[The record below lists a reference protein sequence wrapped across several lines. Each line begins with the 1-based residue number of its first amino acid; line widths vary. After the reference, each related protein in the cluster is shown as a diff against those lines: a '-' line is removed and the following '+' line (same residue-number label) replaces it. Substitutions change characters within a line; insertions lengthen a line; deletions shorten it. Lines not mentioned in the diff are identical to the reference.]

1 MSYTYRIFETYGLYV
16 NDAWHRKSSFSFIY
30 HYIDI
35 NKLRIKKA
43 GKDLDEDNDENR
55 LKKTKAVPAL
65 GASIP
70 NYVNIFFSSTF
81 TT

>member
-1 MSYTYRIFETYGLYV
+1 MSYTYRIFEIYGLYV
-16 NDAWHRKSSFSFIY
+16 NDAWHRKSSFSLIY

-35 NKLRIKKA
+35 NKLRIKKV

-55 LKKTKAVPAL
+55 LKKTRAFPAL

>member
-1 MSYTYRIFETYGLYV
+1 MSYTYRIFETFGLYV
-16 NDAWHRKSSFSFIY
+16 NDALHRKSSFTFIY

-35 NKLRIKKA
+35 NKLRINKV

>member
-1 MSYTYRIFETYGLYV
+1 MSYTYRIFETFSLYV
-16 NDAWHRKSSFSFIY
+16 NDAWHRKSSFSFFY

-35 NKLRIKKA
+35 NKLRIKKV

>member
-1 MSYTYRIFETYGLYV
+1 MSYTYRIFETFGLYV
-16 NDAWHRKSSFSFIY
+16 NDARHRKSSFSFIY

-35 NKLRIKKA
+35 NKLRIKKV